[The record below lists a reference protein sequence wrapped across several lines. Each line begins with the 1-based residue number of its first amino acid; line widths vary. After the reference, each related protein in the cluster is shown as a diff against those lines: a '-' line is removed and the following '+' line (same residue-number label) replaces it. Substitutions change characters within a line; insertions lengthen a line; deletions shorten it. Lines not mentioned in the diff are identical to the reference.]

1 MQSNLATS
9 PAGTDPTDADTAND
23 DVYHVAY
30 AEGMSSELDG
40 LQTMLRPL
48 ENDPNVLAACLIGSY
63 ARKTSVTDASS
74 DIDVVAIFADDVD
87 DAIRRSLVRSARGGQ
102 RTARPIELQ
111 TIRCSALQ
119 RLVEQR
125 TVYGAHLAREARI
138 LFDHTGAFARFR
150 AAFPLTEPIPE
161 TADHLRS
168 RLSPYEHLDWCNGRY
183 LFCLADLYAIGRSG
197 AMLGLAQRGTFEFD
211 RRRVFRRFADCHP
224 ANRNAIQVLRALEP
238 FYMLVRRKADVAAR
252 LPFSP
257 TDCHSDA
264 IAARD
269 ACNAL
274 LALLK

>member
-1 MQSNLATS
+1 MGLTA
-9 PAGTDPTDADTAND
+9 TDAGTAND

-30 AEGMSSELDG
+30 AEGMSSDLDE
-40 LQTMLRPL
+40 LQTVLRPL
-48 ENDPNVLAACLIGSY
+48 ENEPNVLAACLIGSY
-63 ARKTSVTDASS
+63 ARETSMTDASS

-87 DAIRRSLVRSARGGQ
+87 DAIRRSLVRSARGGEH
-102 RTARPIELQ
+102 TARPIELR

-119 RLVEQR
+119 RLGEQR

-138 LFDHTGAFARFR
+138 LFDHKGAFARFR

-168 RLSPYEHLDWCNGRY
+168 RLSLYEHLDWCNGRY

-211 RRRVFRRFADCHP
+211 RRRVFRRFADCYP
-224 ANRNAIQVLRALEP
+224 AGRNEIQLVRALEP
-238 FYMLVRRKADVAAR
+238 FYMLVRRKADIAAE

-257 TDCHSDA
+257 TDCHAEA

-269 ACNAL
+269 ACTTL
-274 LALLK
+274 LTLLK